1 MRRWKC
7 GRTKKTTISILP
19 PSIQAS
25 CTSFQKKDRDW
36 KKTDSRESPFSQ
48 TRITGFVD
56 IILPFRRREKS
67 PVLLCPGNGTVI
79 PPEDDRIDFPSSYRE
94 TGPAAQQPRFL
105 TTRKLPPPFLLPPL
119 LQHLPHVPRTCPKY
133 QTGTNAPRTIPP
145 TNCQPG
151 RQKEEQT
158 TTSPPGT
165 SHGAFSST
173 RQKIEG
179 RSATPATAPRTGR

>member
-56 IILPFRRREKS
+56 IILPFRRRENPRFFS
-67 PVLLCPGNGTVI
+67 V
-79 PPEDDRIDFPSSYRE
+79 RE
-94 TGPAAQQPRFL
+94 TERSYLRRMTVLIFLLRTGKQAQQR
-105 TTRKLPPPFLLPPL
+105 
-119 LQHLPHVPRTCPKY
+119 
-133 QTGTNAPRTIPP
+133 N
-145 TNCQPG
+145 NPG
-151 RQKEEQT
+151 
-158 TTSPPGT
+158 S
-165 SHGAFSST
+165 
-173 RQKIEG
+173 
-179 RSATPATAPRTGR
+179 